1 MPCGSSRCS
10 SALYVRA
17 RRAHT
22 VRQISARPTSR
33 REVDPDAEAWLLAN
47 WVTEPLARRELLAA
61 IARETA
67 RILLGSWLGV
77 VRAVLEFNNRE
88 PSATVESS
96 HQRISS
102 PLSFA

>member
-1 MPCGSSRCS
+1 M
-10 SALYVRA
+10 
-17 RRAHT
+17 
-22 VRQISARPTSR
+22 
-33 REVDPDAEAWLLAN
+33 DPDAEAWLLAN